1 MTKHDNQSATGLK
14 NLSPSHEEKLEFQ
27 IGTLPD
33 DPRVIKKFIF
43 SHTGHA
49 SKKMTFREWCMFNTS
64 LDRALDM
71 KLDSTTLAM
80 LSLMDESLQYAHRFA
95 GMPHVHELQADSTAA
110 HSAQVVRT
118 IHQVFKSTFARGM
131 KPPEE
136 AKAFC
141 REAMIGAKIHDMG
154 EIFGEPCTASEFFS
168 LSDAERV
175 TISTLKNDFEQQNF
189 EFACSLASYAVRTGN
204 YGLFTDTMKNVRD
217 QVAPALEALEVQ
229 KLQVSERVQKRIEL
243 LTHARDNVKEKLHQ
257 AHPELGALLPEAE
270 TLLDIYHRT
279 EEQSPGNFL
288 HPFVKSLES
297 IEGQRYLQRNSQQP
311 ATANLCYQTSFD
323 TIESC
328 WRAERRLPMLFNA
341 AQTST
346 WKQALAQHTA
356 AYIYA
361 SLARGFDGLDA
372 NGQKKESVSVA
383 PAIIHRAID
392 RSETPTAAIR
402 PECLAEERARTQ
414 MLMQQ
419 KLEAGAPDAADGRIM
434 RREELAAWYR
444 GAQHGVNHYFYVPQQ
459 PSLARFADTLTVP
472 DAIARSMKTLA
483 AEKPPVTVLIGTK
496 PGRTRGNP

>member
-1 MTKHDNQSATGLK
+1 MTKQHHEGATGLK
-14 NLSPSHEEKLEFQ
+14 QLTPSHEEKLEFQ
-27 IGTLPD
+27 IGALPD

-118 IHQVFKSTFARGM
+118 IHQVFKSTFKRGM
-131 KPPEE
+131 KPPED

-168 LSDAERV
+168 LTDPQRA

-189 EFACSLASYAVRTGN
+189 EFACALASYAVRTGN

-217 QVAPALEALEVQ
+217 QVAPALEALEMQ

-243 LTHARDNVKEKLHQ
+243 LTHARGSVKEKLHQ

-279 EEQSPGNFL
+279 EEQSQGNFL

-328 WRAERRLPMLFNA
+328 WRAERRLPMLFEA
-341 AQTST
+341 ADTS
-346 WKQALAQHTA
+346 WKKSLAQHTA

-361 SLARGFDGLDA
+361 SLARGFDGLGSD
-372 NGQKKESVSVA
+372 GRVKESVSLA
-383 PAIIHRAID
+383 PPIIHRVID
-392 RSETPTAAIR
+392 RSETPTVAIKT
-402 PECLAEERARTQ
+402 ECLAEERARTQ
-414 MLMQQ
+414 
-419 KLEAGAPDAADGRIM
+419 KLLEDKQEAGAPDAADGRIV
-434 RREELAAWYR
+434 RREDLAAWYR
-444 GAQHGVNHYFYVPQQ
+444 SAQHAVTHHFYVPTQA
-459 PSLARFADTLTVP
+459 SLARFADTPTLPAEITS
-472 DAIARSMKTLA
+472 SMETLA
-483 AEKPPVTVLIGTK
+483 REKPPGIVSIGSK
-496 PGRTRGNP
+496 PGRTRGN